1 MDNKALHI
9 LLVEDNKGDVILT
22 LDIFNDLLMNNSVSL
37 VVDGE
42 QAIRYLGNKGEFAN
56 AVLPDLILLD
66 INMPRIDGKE
76 VLQYIHQQPQLR
88 HIPVIMLT
96 TSASP
101 NDREDCYKAN
111 AVHYIIKPLDSEN
124 FLNAIRILKN
134 FRLSLVKHS
143 E

>member
-1 MDNKALHI
+1 MNNKALHI

-22 LDIFNDLLMNNSVSL
+22 LDIFHDLLMNNSVS
-37 VVDGE
+37 VVEDGE
-42 QAIRYLGNKGEFAN
+42 QAIKYLDKTDEFAD

-66 INMPRIDGKE
+66 INMPRVDGKE
-76 VLQYIHQQPQLR
+76 VLKYIQQQPHLI

-101 NDREDCYKAN
+101 NDKEDCGKAN
-111 AVHYIIKPLDSEN
+111 AAHYIIKPLDSES
-124 FLNAIRILKN
+124 FLKAIKCLKSCC
-134 FRLSLVKHS
+134 FSLVKLP

>member
-1 MDNKALHI
+1 MNSKALHI

-22 LDIFNDLLMNNSVSL
+22 LDIFNDLLMSNTVSI
-37 VVDGE
+37 VEDGE
-42 QAIRYLGNKGEFAN
+42 QAINYLNNKDGFTD

-66 INMPRIDGKE
+66 INMPRVDGKE
-76 VLQYIHQQPQLR
+76 VLRYIKHQPHLQ

-101 NDREDCYKAN
+101 NDKEDCGKAN
-111 AVHYIIKPLDSEN
+111 AAHYIIKPLDSES
-124 FLNAIRILKN
+124 FLKAIKCLKSCC
-134 FRLSLVKHS
+134 FSLVKLP

>member
-1 MDNKALHI
+1 MNSKALHI

-22 LDIFNDLLMNNSVSL
+22 LDIFNDLLMSNTVSI
-37 VVDGE
+37 VEDGE
-42 QAIRYLGNKGEFAN
+42 QAINYLNNKDGFTD

-66 INMPRIDGKE
+66 INMPRVDGKE
-76 VLQYIHQQPQLR
+76 VLRYIKHQPHLQ

-101 NDREDCYKAN
+101 NDRGDCDKAN
-111 AVHYIIKPLDSEN
+111 AVHYIIKPLDSGN
-124 FLNAIRILKN
+124 FLQAIKTIKN
-134 FRLSLVKHS
+134 YSFSLVKLA

>member
-1 MDNKALHI
+1 MTNKALHI

-22 LDIFNDLLMNNSVSL
+22 LDIFHDLLMNNTVSV
-37 VVDGE
+37 VEDGE
-42 QAIRYLGNKGEFAN
+42 QAISYLNNKDGFTD

-76 VLQYIHQQPQLR
+76 VLKYIKHQPHLR

-101 NDREDCYKAN
+101 NDKGDCDKEN
-111 AVHYIIKPLDSEN
+111 AVYYIIKPLDAKN
-124 FLNAIRILKN
+124 FLKAIKTLKN
-134 FRLSLVKHS
+134 YSFSLVKLP

>member
-1 MDNKALHI
+1 MTNKALHL

-22 LDIFNDLLMNNSVSL
+22 LDIFHELLMNNTVSV
-37 VVDGE
+37 VEDGE
-42 QAIRYLGNKGEFAN
+42 QAINYLNNKDGFIN

-76 VLQYIHQQPQLR
+76 VLRYIKHQPHLR

-101 NDREDCYKAN
+101 NDKVDCDNGN
-111 AVHYIIKPLDSEN
+111 AVHYIIKPLDSNN
-124 FLNAIRILKN
+124 FLKAIKKLKN
-134 FRLSLVKHS
+134 HSFSLVKIS